1 MIRDFCPPCAPAE
14 LVAQV
19 SACATYSAPFPK
31 TNLLQNNALQK
42 YPPFP
47 IRPHPGRGY
56 AQQMTRPHP
65 EFWYPI
71 ARLLSALRALL
82 RATAPE
88 AFAAIAK
95 EARAQL
101 MAAAAL
107 VRRYIHVLAAELVLP
122 PPCVRPPSTEH
133 VADARASRRSGGYLF
148 PLIEGSSRASRSTT
162 GEDPPSLQWA
172 LLMEAAAR
180 LAEVL
185 ANPAPHARRL
195 ARRFG
200 TLLVSGLRELPARW
214 HVIRR
219 VGPGID
225 TLLLRLDQAAR
236 PEAWAGMDT
245 S

>member
-1 MIRDFCPPCAPAE
+1 
-14 LVAQV
+14 
-19 SACATYSAPFPK
+19 
-31 TNLLQNNALQK
+31 
-42 YPPFP
+42 
-47 IRPHPGRGY
+47 
-56 AQQMTRPHP
+56 MTRAHP

-82 RATAPE
+82 RATAPD

-101 MAAAAL
+101 IAITAL

-122 PPCVRPPSTEH
+122 PPRIRTPSTEDEPKP
-133 VADARASRRSGGYLF
+133 AAARRGSRAPLF
-148 PLIEGSSRASRSTT
+148 PLIETPARSGGGGE
-162 GEDPPSLQWA
+162 GEDPPALQWA
-172 LLMEAAAR
+172 LLTQAAER
-180 LAEVL
+180 LVSVL

-200 TLLVSGLRELPARW
+200 TLLHAGLRESPVSW

-236 PEAWAGMDT
+236 PHAWAGLDT

>member
-1 MIRDFCPPCAPAE
+1 
-14 LVAQV
+14 
-19 SACATYSAPFPK
+19 
-31 TNLLQNNALQK
+31 
-42 YPPFP
+42 
-47 IRPHPGRGY
+47 
-56 AQQMTRPHP
+56 MTRAHP

-101 MAAAAL
+101 IAVTAL
-107 VRRYIHVLAAELVLP
+107 VRRYIQVLAAELVLP
-122 PPCVRPPSTEH
+122 PPRVRPPSTEDKT
-133 VADARASRRSGGYLF
+133 VRAAARWGGRAPLF
-148 PLIEGSSRASRSTT
+148 PLIENPARPGGGGVAD
-162 GEDPPSLQWA
+162 DPPALQRA
-172 LLMEAAAR
+172 LLMEAATR
-180 LAEVL
+180 LARVL

-200 TLLVSGLRELPARW
+200 TLLHAGLREIAVPW
-214 HVIRR
+214 HIIRR

-236 PEAWAGMDT
+236 PQAWAGMDT

>member
-1 MIRDFCPPCAPAE
+1 
-14 LVAQV
+14 
-19 SACATYSAPFPK
+19 
-31 TNLLQNNALQK
+31 
-42 YPPFP
+42 
-47 IRPHPGRGY
+47 
-56 AQQMTRPHP
+56 MTRLHP

-71 ARLLSALRALL
+71 ARLLSALL

-88 AFAAIAK
+88 AFAGIAK

-101 MAAAAL
+101 IAITAL

-122 PPCVRPPSTEH
+122 PPRARPPSTEDNSKP
-133 VADARASRRSGGYLF
+133 ATARRGARAPLF
-148 PLIEGSSRASRSTT
+148 PLIESPARSGGGGE
-162 GEDPPSLQWA
+162 GEDPPALQWA

-180 LAEVL
+180 LVGVL

-200 TLLVSGLRELPARW
+200 TMLHAGLRESPVPW
-214 HVIRR
+214 HIIRR

-236 PEAWAGMDT
+236 PQAWAGMDT

>member
-1 MIRDFCPPCAPAE
+1 
-14 LVAQV
+14 
-19 SACATYSAPFPK
+19 
-31 TNLLQNNALQK
+31 
-42 YPPFP
+42 
-47 IRPHPGRGY
+47 
-56 AQQMTRPHP
+56 MTRPHP

-71 ARLLSALRALL
+71 VRLLSALL

-101 MAAAAL
+101 IAVTAL
-107 VRRYIHVLAAELVLP
+107 VRRYIQFLAAELVLP
-122 PPCVRPPSTEH
+122 PPRVRPPSTEDRPKP
-133 VADARASRRSGGYLF
+133 DAARRGARVLLF
-148 PLIEGSSRASRSTT
+148 PLIENPARAGGGGE
-162 GEDPPSLQWA
+162 GEDPPALQWA

-180 LAEVL
+180 LARVL
-185 ANPAPHARRL
+185 ANPAPHGRRL

-200 TLLVSGLRELPARW
+200 TLLHAGLREVPVPW

-236 PEAWAGMDT
+236 PQAWAGMDT

>member
-1 MIRDFCPPCAPAE
+1 
-14 LVAQV
+14 
-19 SACATYSAPFPK
+19 
-31 TNLLQNNALQK
+31 
-42 YPPFP
+42 
-47 IRPHPGRGY
+47 
-56 AQQMTRPHP
+56 MTRPHP

-101 MAAAAL
+101 IAAAAL

-122 PPCVRPPSTEH
+122 PPRVRPPSTEDNPIP
-133 VADARASRRSGGYLF
+133 ATTRRGARAPLF
-148 PLIEGSSRASRSTT
+148 PLIENPARSGGGGE
-162 GEDPPSLQWA
+162 GEDPPALQWT
-172 LLMEAAAR
+172 LLMEAATR
-180 LAEVL
+180 LVGVL

-195 ARRFG
+195 ARRLG
-200 TLLVSGLRELPARW
+200 TLLHAGLRDLPAPW
-214 HVIRR
+214 HVIRC

-236 PEAWAGMDT
+236 PQAWAGMDT

>member
-1 MIRDFCPPCAPAE
+1 M
-14 LVAQV
+14 VAQV
-19 SACATYSAPFPK
+19 SACATNSASFRKIKP
-31 TNLLQNNALQK
+31 LQNNTLQK
-42 YPPFP
+42 YPPKP
-47 IRPHPGRGY
+47 I
-56 AQQMTRPHP
+56 RPHP

-71 ARLLSALRALL
+71 ARLLSALRTLL

-101 MAAAAL
+101 MAVAAL

-122 PPCVRPPSTEH
+122 PPRVRPPSTEERPEASSAQNG
-133 VADARASRRSGGYLF
+133 VRAPLFALIEGPARSGGGG
-148 PLIEGSSRASRSTT
+148 E
-162 GEDPPSLQWA
+162 GEDPPALQWA

-180 LAEVL
+180 LAGVL

-200 TLLVSGLRELPARW
+200 KLLHAGLREAPAPW
-214 HVIRR
+214 HIIRR

-225 TLLLRLDQAAR
+225 TLLLRIDQAAR
-236 PEAWAGMDT
+236 PHAWAGLWVDT

>member
-1 MIRDFCPPCAPAE
+1 
-14 LVAQV
+14 
-19 SACATYSAPFPK
+19 
-31 TNLLQNNALQK
+31 
-42 YPPFP
+42 
-47 IRPHPGRGY
+47 
-56 AQQMTRPHP
+56 MTRLYP

-82 RATAPE
+82 RATAPG
-88 AFAAIAK
+88 AFAATAK

-101 MAAAAL
+101 FAVTAL

-122 PPCVRPPSTEH
+122 PPRARPPSTEDNLKP
-133 VADARASRRSGGYLF
+133 ATARRGARAPLFALIENPARSGGGG
-148 PLIEGSSRASRSTT
+148 E
-162 GEDPPSLQWA
+162 GEDPPALQWA

-180 LAEVL
+180 LVGVL

-195 ARRFG
+195 ARCFG
-200 TLLVSGLRELPARW
+200 TLLHAGLREMPVPW

-225 TLLLRLDQAAR
+225 ALLLRLDQAAR
-236 PEAWAGMDT
+236 PQAWAGMDT

>member
-1 MIRDFCPPCAPAE
+1 
-14 LVAQV
+14 
-19 SACATYSAPFPK
+19 
-31 TNLLQNNALQK
+31 
-42 YPPFP
+42 
-47 IRPHPGRGY
+47 
-56 AQQMTRPHP
+56 MTRAHP

-101 MAAAAL
+101 IAISAL

-122 PPCVRPPSTEH
+122 PPRVRPPSTEEKPKSSS
-133 VADARASRRSGGYLF
+133 AQRGNRAPLF
-148 PLIEGSSRASRSTT
+148 PLIENPTRSDGGGD
-162 GEDPPSLQWA
+162 GEDPPALQWA
-172 LLMEAAAR
+172 LLMQAAEQLVR
-180 LAEVL
+180 VL

-200 TLLVSGLRELPARW
+200 TLLHAGLGDLAAPW
-214 HVIRR
+214 HIIRR

-236 PEAWAGMDT
+236 PQAWAGMDT

>member
-1 MIRDFCPPCAPAE
+1 
-14 LVAQV
+14 
-19 SACATYSAPFPK
+19 
-31 TNLLQNNALQK
+31 
-42 YPPFP
+42 
-47 IRPHPGRGY
+47 
-56 AQQMTRPHP
+56 MTRAHP

-101 MAAAAL
+101 IAITAL

-122 PPCVRPPSTEH
+122 PPRARPPSTEDKPKP
-133 VADARASRRSGGYLF
+133 AAARRGARAPLF
-148 PLIEGSSRASRSTT
+148 ALIENPARTGGGE
-162 GEDPPSLQWA
+162 GEDPHALQWA
-172 LLMEAAAR
+172 LLMEAATR
-180 LAEVL
+180 LVGVL

-200 TLLVSGLRELPARW
+200 TMLHAGLRESPMPW
-214 HVIRR
+214 HIIRR

-236 PEAWAGMDT
+236 PQAWAGMDT

>member
-1 MIRDFCPPCAPAE
+1 
-14 LVAQV
+14 
-19 SACATYSAPFPK
+19 
-31 TNLLQNNALQK
+31 
-42 YPPFP
+42 
-47 IRPHPGRGY
+47 
-56 AQQMTRPHP
+56 MTRAHP

-101 MAAAAL
+101 IAITAL

-122 PPCVRPPSTEH
+122 PPRVRPPSTEDNPKP
-133 VADARASRRSGGYLF
+133 AAARRGGRAPLFLLIENPARSGGGG
-148 PLIEGSSRASRSTT
+148 E
-162 GEDPPSLQWA
+162 GEDLPALQWA

-180 LAEVL
+180 LVGVL

-200 TLLVSGLRELPARW
+200 TLLHAGLRESPVPW
-214 HVIRR
+214 HIIRR

-236 PEAWAGMDT
+236 PHAWAGLEVDT

>member
-1 MIRDFCPPCAPAE
+1 
-14 LVAQV
+14 
-19 SACATYSAPFPK
+19 
-31 TNLLQNNALQK
+31 
-42 YPPFP
+42 
-47 IRPHPGRGY
+47 
-56 AQQMTRPHP
+56 MTRAHP

-101 MAAAAL
+101 IAITAL

-122 PPCVRPPSTEH
+122 PPRVRPPSTEDKSH
-133 VADARASRRSGGYLF
+133 PTATSWGGRASLF
-148 PLIEGSSRASRSTT
+148 PLIENPARPGGGGV
-162 GEDPPSLQWA
+162 GEDSPALQWA

-180 LAEVL
+180 LARVL

-200 TLLVSGLRELPARW
+200 TLLHAGLRELPVPW
-214 HVIRR
+214 YVIRR

-225 TLLLRLDQAAR
+225 TLLLRLDQSAR
-236 PEAWAGMDT
+236 PQAWVGIDT